1 MGRCRGSGQAGQ
13 PAYAHAQWR
22 YLVFGIRAAANTLR
36 ASSLYPLLFFFFFPR
51 PPEVSAS
58 GVTGVGQGGGPPL
71 LCPAYLPHP
80 VGVTGAGLPGH
91 TSAIHTR
98 SVRGLSTEGL
108 ESRVS

>member
-1 MGRCRGSGQAGQ
+1 MYSGGGVAWSPANWVMRACLAGG
-13 PAYAHAQWR
+13 
-22 YLVFGIRAAANTLR
+22 V
-36 ASSLYPLLFFFFFPR
+36 SL
-51 PPEVSAS
+51 
-58 GVTGVGQGGGPPL
+58 GQGGGPPL

>member
-1 MGRCRGSGQAGQ
+1 MRMCSGDTSCSGSEQQ
-13 PAYAHAQWR
+13 RTRWSILP
-22 YLVFGIRAAANTLR
+22 V
-36 ASSLYPLLFFFFFPR
+36 SSSFFFFPR

-80 VGVTGAGLPGH
+80 VGITGAGFPGH

-98 SVRGLSTEGL
+98 SVRGLATEGL
-108 ESRVS
+108 GSRVS

>member
-1 MGRCRGSGQAGQ
+1 M
-13 PAYAHAQWR
+13 
-22 YLVFGIRAAANTLR
+22 FGIRAATNTLR
-36 ASSLYPLLFFFFFPR
+36 ASSLYPLIYLFFSPH

-58 GVTGVGQGGGPPL
+58 DMTGVGQGGGPPL

-98 SVRGLSTEGL
+98 SVRGLATEGL
-108 ESRVS
+108 GSRVS

>member
-1 MGRCRGSGQAGQ
+1 MKGEWSG
-13 PAYAHAQWR
+13 
-22 YLVFGIRAAANTLR
+22 RAACICTCAVEIPR
-36 ASSLYPLLFFFFFPR
+36 VRDQSSNEHVESILPVSSSFFFFPR

-98 SVRGLSTEGL
+98 SVRGLATEGL
-108 ESRVS
+108 GSRVS